1 MKINHKVNVFLEN
14 KKWLN
19 NKIFISKRNINEI
32 LYKISYLTLKEGI
45 KLSKLNK
52 TKGISNNFDTNINFI
67 LANDALLKKLN
78 TKFLNKKKPTNVLSF
93 PNENFSKNHD
103 GFLGEVFLSYETCKK
118 EAKKFKINF
127 KDRIGH
133 LVVHGILH
141 LLGYDH
147 KTKVAEKKM
156 VRMESKILNLQGIN
170 YY

>member
-14 KKWLN
+14 KEWLN

-93 PNENFSKNHD
+93 PNDDFQDKKD
-103 GFLGEVFLSYETCKK
+103 KLLGEVFLAYETCIK
-118 EAKKFKINF
+118 EAEKLNINYF
-127 KDRIGH
+127 DRVGH
-133 LVVHGILH
+133 LIVHGTLH
-141 LLGYDH
+141 LIGYNH
-147 KTKVAEKKM
+147 KKKKM
-156 VRMESKILNLQGIN
+156 QKKCWI
-170 YY
+170 

>member
-1 MKINHKVNVFLEN
+1 MRSNSKINIFLKN
-14 KKWLN
+14 NKWLDKKSFN
-19 NKIFISKRNINEI
+19 TQKNINNFVI
-32 LYKISYLTLKEGI
+32 HSSKITLNECFLLPKFKKLKKLKI
-45 KLSKLNK
+45 K
-52 TKGISNNFDTNINFI
+52 INFI
-67 LANDALLKKLN
+67 LADDKFLEKLN
-78 TKFLNKKKPTNVLSF
+78 TFFLNKKKPTNVLSF